1 MAVRVLR
8 TPAAGGAPDPAEAPR
23 PGRPFRSRAVVLT
36 VVLWAAEA
44 VGQALLEAESFR
56 RP

>member
-1 MAVRVLR
+1 MIRKSF
-8 TPAAGGAPDPAEAPR
+8 PAPGEHEP

-36 VVLWAAEA
+36 VVLWAAEV